1 MDQGASAVERRF
13 PTRKQAIE
21 ELAARDEEFRDLC
34 IDFADAEAELHRWE
48 NATGPKRGERCAEYA
63 ELVND
68 LAREI
73 EAALDAAAIIPFR
86 KPWPK
91 PRL

>member
-1 MDQGASAVERRF
+1 MDQGAYAAERRF
-13 PTRKQAIE
+13 PARKQAIE

-34 IDFADAEAELHRWE
+34 VDFGDAEAELERWE
-48 NATGPKRGERCAEYA
+48 NSTGPKREERCAEYA

-73 EAALDAAAIIPFR
+73 EAALDAAAIIPFPKR
-86 KPWPK
+86 GPK

>member
-1 MDQGASAVERRF
+1 MHQGATAAERRF
-13 PTRKQAIE
+13 PARKQAIG

-34 IDFADAEAELHRWE
+34 IDFADAEAELQRWGH
-48 NATGPKRGERCAEYA
+48 ATGPKREERCAEYA

-73 EAALDAAAIIPFR
+73 EVALDASAIIPF
-86 KPWPK
+86 PK
-91 PRL
+91 RGPKSRF

>member
-1 MDQGASAVERRF
+1 MDQGAYAAERRF
-13 PTRKQAIE
+13 PARKQAIE

-34 IDFADAEAELHRWE
+34 IDFADAEAELQRWE
-48 NATGPKRGERCAEYA
+48 QSTDPKREERCAEYA
-63 ELVND
+63 ELVDD

-86 KPWPK
+86 KPWQK

>member
-1 MDQGASAVERRF
+1 MDRGVYAAERRF

-21 ELAARDEEFRDLC
+21 DLAARDEEFRDLC
-34 IDFADAEAELHRWE
+34 IDFVDAEAELQRWE
-48 NATGPKRGERCAEYA
+48 HSTGPKHEERCAEYA

-73 EAALDAAAIIPFR
+73 EVALDAAAIIPF
-86 KPWPK
+86 PK
-91 PRL
+91 RGPKSRF